1 MSRLSRF
8 AFLLTCVAAC
18 RPTPGPSA
26 TTPAATGVAA
36 EAAPG
41 ERAGPVGAPD
51 GKREV
56 VETTVFHLHKF
67 LQRIGVERDT
77 YTRDG
82 AGELEAKASFGFQDR
97 GSQVTL
103 AASFRL
109 GPDGA
114 PRDYQAWG
122 KTSRMSSLDERVLVA
137 ADGSFMHSRVGE
149 APVRGEPSGAYV
161 VASGYAPL
169 LAQDLLLRAWVARGR
184 PATMTLL
191 PAATLTIESRG
202 KQEHEV
208 EGKRVTL
215 EHVSVRG
222 LVWGREDAWLDDAG
236 RLVAVVTRDAEFD
249 HFEAAREGFVALL
262 PELVSR
268 AGADG
273 VAWLSEV
280 GQAAVRGPAGVVA
293 LVGADL
299 IDGTGRPT
307 VRDAVVVY
315 DGDKIVAAGPR
326 ASTPIPPGASTLD
339 VSGSTILPGLWDMH
353 AHVQQVEQGA
363 AYLAAGVTTV
373 RDLGNILEFVTGIR
387 DTLDAGKGLG
397 PRILVSGIVDG
408 DGPRALGTVR
418 IQQREDIAPV
428 LDRLKRA
435 GCLEVKLY
443 SSVAP
448 SLVRPIAEAAHR
460 RGMRVVGH
468 VPEGMSVLE
477 AIAAGYDGVSH
488 VQFLFDPLFAP
499 GEAGKL
505 SREARGRRIA
515 DADVAAPPLAQVVR
529 AFAAKKVML
538 DDTLALYELM
548 THTAEEN
555 ARREPGLAKLPR
567 ELRGLFDG
575 SAPAQ
580 AALDGEIFSKY
591 LALVGALHRAG
602 VPIVA
607 GTDISVPG
615 HSLHRELELYVQA
628 GFSPMAA
635 IQAATSVPARMMGLQ
650 AQVGTV
656 EPGKRADLVLV
667 AGDPIA
673 DIRNVRKVTTVVA
686 RGRMYDPAALWR
698 IAEFT
703 P

>member
-8 AFLLTCVAAC
+8 AFWLTCVAAC
-18 RPTPGPSA
+18 RPTPGPSV
-26 TTPAATGVAA
+26 TTPAATGVVA

-41 ERAGPVGAPD
+41 ERAGPAGAPE

-122 KTSRMSSLDERVLVA
+122 KTSRMSSIDERVLVE

-149 APVRGEPSGAYV
+149 APVRGKPSGAYV

-184 PATMTLL
+184 PTTMTLL
-191 PAATLTIESRG
+191 PAATVTIESRG

-273 VAWLSEV
+273 VAWLSEI
-280 GQAAVRGPAGVVA
+280 GQAAVRGPTGVVA

-299 IDGTGRPT
+299 IDGTGRPRCAT
-307 VRDAVVVY
+307 RWSSTTATRSS
-315 DGDKIVAAGPR
+315 PR
-326 ASTPIPPGASTLD
+326 G
-339 VSGSTILPGLWDMH
+339 
-353 AHVQQVEQGA
+353 
-363 AYLAAGVTTV
+363 
-373 RDLGNILEFVTGIR
+373 
-387 DTLDAGKGLG
+387 
-397 PRILVSGIVDG
+397 
-408 DGPRALGTVR
+408 RAR
-418 IQQREDIAPV
+418 R
-428 LDRLKRA
+428 RR
-435 GCLEVKLY
+435 
-443 SSVAP
+443 S
-448 SLVRPIAEAAHR
+448 RPAHR
-460 RGMRVVGH
+460 RSTS
-468 VPEGMSVLE
+468 P
-477 AIAAGYDGVSH
+477 AARSCPACGTCTRTCSRSSK
-488 VQFLFDPLFAP
+488 AP
-499 GEAGKL
+499 
-505 SREARGRRIA
+505 RIWRPA
-515 DADVAAPPLAQVVR
+515 SPPC
-529 AFAAKKVML
+529 
-538 DDTLALYELM
+538 
-548 THTAEEN
+548 
-555 ARREPGLAKLPR
+555 
-567 ELRGLFDG
+567 
-575 SAPAQ
+575 
-580 AALDGEIFSKY
+580 
-591 LALVGALHRAG
+591 
-602 VPIVA
+602 
-607 GTDISVPG
+607 
-615 HSLHRELELYVQA
+615 
-628 GFSPMAA
+628 
-635 IQAATSVPARMMGLQ
+635 ATSA
-650 AQVGTV
+650 TSSSS
-656 EPGKRADLVLV
+656 
-667 AGDPIA
+667 
-673 DIRNVRKVTTVVA
+673 
-686 RGRMYDPAALWR
+686 
-698 IAEFT
+698 
-703 P
+703 

>member
-1 MSRLSRF
+1 MSRLSLF
-8 AFLLTCVAAC
+8 AFVLACTAAC
-18 RPTPGPSA
+18 RPSPKPAS
-26 TTPAATGVAA
+26 PAAAASEGATSPASGVPPRAA
-36 EAAPG
+36 SGEPARREA
-41 ERAGPVGAPD
+41 
-51 GKREV
+51 

-82 AGELEAKASFGFQDR
+82 AGEIEAKASFGFQDR

-109 GPDGA
+109 GPDGM

-122 KTSRMSSLDERVLVA
+122 RTSRHSSIDERITQEP
-137 ADGSFMHSRVGE
+137 DGSFTHSRVGE
-149 APVRGEPSGAYV
+149 APVHTGAPAASV
-161 VASGYAPL
+161 MASGYAPL
-169 LAQDLLLRAWVARGR
+169 LAQDLMLRAWVARGR

-191 PAATLTIESRG
+191 PAATLTIETRG
-202 KQEHEV
+202 KHEHEV

-236 RLVAVVTRDAEFD
+236 KLVAVVTRDAEFD
-249 HFEAAREGFVALL
+249 HFEATREGFVALL
-262 PELVSR
+262 PELVAR

-273 VAWLSEV
+273 AAWLSEV
-280 GQAAVRGPAGVVA
+280 GQSALQGPAGVVA

-299 IDGTGRPT
+299 VDGTGRAP

-326 ASTPIPPGASTLD
+326 ASTPIPPGATTID
-339 VSGSTILPGLWDMH
+339 VSGSTIIPGLWDMH

-387 DTLDAGKGLG
+387 DAIDAGAGLG

-418 IQQREDIAPV
+418 IKTREDIAPV

-443 SSVAP
+443 SSIAP
-448 SLVRPIAEAAHR
+448 SLVRAIAEAAHR

-468 VPEGMSVLE
+468 VPEGMRVLE

-488 VQFLFDPLFAP
+488 VTFLFEPLFAP
-499 GEAGKL
+499 GEAAKL

-515 DADVAAPPLAQVVR
+515 DADFTKPPLAQVIR
-529 AFAAKKVML
+529 TFASKKVML
-538 DDTLALYELM
+538 DDTLALFELLN
-548 THTAEEN
+548 HTADDN

-567 ELRGLFDG
+567 ELQGLFDG
-575 SAPAQ
+575 SSPEQ
-580 AALDGEIFSKY
+580 AALDGAIFDRF
-591 LALVGALHRAG
+591 LAMVGELHRAG

-628 GFSPMAA
+628 GISPMAA
-635 IQAATSVPARMMGLQ
+635 IQAATSVPARLMGLQ

-656 EPGKRADLVLV
+656 EPGKRADLVIV
-667 AGDPIA
+667 QGDPIA
-673 DIRNVRKVTTVVA
+673 DIRAVRKVTRVVA
-686 RGRMYDPAALWR
+686 RGRMYDPSALWR
-698 IAEFT
+698 IADFA

>member
-1 MSRLSRF
+1 MSRLSLF
-8 AFLLTCVAAC
+8 AFVLACTTAC
-18 RPTPGPSA
+18 RPSPKPAS
-26 TTPAATGVAA
+26 PAAAVSEGATSPASGVPPRAA
-36 EAAPG
+36 SGEPARREA
-41 ERAGPVGAPD
+41 
-51 GKREV
+51 

-82 AGELEAKASFGFQDR
+82 AGEIEAKASFGFQDR

-109 GPDGA
+109 GPDGM

-122 KTSRMSSLDERVLVA
+122 RTSRHSSIDERITQEP
-137 ADGSFMHSRVGE
+137 DGSFTHSRVGE
-149 APVRGEPSGAYV
+149 APVHAGAPAASV
-161 VASGYAPL
+161 MASGYAPL
-169 LAQDLLLRAWVARGR
+169 LAQDLMLRAWVARGR

-191 PAATLTIESRG
+191 PAATLTIETRG
-202 KQEHEV
+202 KHEHEV

-236 RLVAVVTRDAEFD
+236 KLVAVVTRDAEFD

-262 PELVSR
+262 PELVAR

-273 VAWLSEV
+273 AAWLSEV
-280 GQAAVRGPAGVVA
+280 GQSALQGPAGVVA

-299 IDGTGRPT
+299 VDGTGRAP

-326 ASTPIPPGASTLD
+326 ASTPIPPGATTID
-339 VSGSTILPGLWDMH
+339 VSGSTIIPGLWDMH

-387 DTLDAGKGLG
+387 DAIDAGAGLG

-418 IQQREDIAPV
+418 IKTREDIAPV

-443 SSVAP
+443 SSIAP
-448 SLVRPIAEAAHR
+448 SLVRAIAEAAHR

-468 VPEGMSVLE
+468 VPEGMRVLE

-488 VQFLFDPLFAP
+488 VTFLFEPLFAP
-499 GEAGKL
+499 GEAAKL

-515 DADVAAPPLAQVVR
+515 DADFTKPPLAQVIR
-529 AFAAKKVML
+529 TFASKKVML
-538 DDTLALYELM
+538 DDTLALFELLN
-548 THTAEEN
+548 HTADDN

-567 ELRGLFDG
+567 ELQGLFDG
-575 SAPAQ
+575 SSPEQ
-580 AALDGEIFSKY
+580 AALDGAIFDRF
-591 LALVGALHRAG
+591 LALVGELHRAG

-628 GFSPMAA
+628 GISPMAA
-635 IQAATSVPARMMGLQ
+635 IQAATSVPARLMGLQ

-656 EPGKRADLVLV
+656 EPGKRADLVIV
-667 AGDPIA
+667 KGDPIA
-673 DIRNVRKVTTVVA
+673 DIRAVRKVTRVVA
-686 RGRMYDPAALWR
+686 RGRMYDPSALWR
-698 IAEFT
+698 IADFV

>member
-1 MSRLSRF
+1 MSRLSLF
-8 AFLLTCVAAC
+8 AFVLTCAAAC
-18 RPTPGPSA
+18 RPSPQPASPAAAATESA
-26 TTPAATGVAA
+26 TDAAAGGLTPAASGRSA
-36 EAAPG
+36 
-41 ERAGPVGAPD
+41 
-51 GKREV
+51 KREA

-82 AGELEAKASFGFQDR
+82 AGDLEAKASFGFQDR

-103 AASFRL
+103 AAAFRL
-109 GPDGA
+109 GPDGL

-122 KTSRMSSLDERVLVA
+122 RTSRMSTIDERVTRE
-137 ADGSFMHSRVGE
+137 ADGSFTQSRVGE
-149 APVRGEPSGAYV
+149 APVHATPPAAYV
-161 VASGYAPL
+161 IASGYAPI

-191 PAATLTIESRG
+191 PAATVTIEARG
-202 KQEHEV
+202 KQEYEV

-280 GQAAVRGPAGVVA
+280 GRSALQGSAGLVA

-299 IDGTGRPT
+299 VDGTGRAT

-315 DGDKIVAAGPR
+315 DGEKIVAAGPR
-326 ASTPIPPGASTLD
+326 ASTPIPAGAATIE
-339 VSGSTILPGLWDMH
+339 VPGSTILPGLWDMH

-387 DTLDAGKGLG
+387 DTIDAGQGLG

-418 IQQREDIAPV
+418 IKTREDIAPV

-443 SSVAP
+443 SSIAP
-448 SLVRPIAEAAHR
+448 SLVRAIAEGAHR

-468 VPEGMSVLE
+468 VPEGMNVLE

-488 VQFLFDPLFAP
+488 VTFLFDPLFAP
-499 GEAGKL
+499 GEAAKL

-515 DADVAAPPLAQVVR
+515 DADLEKAPLAQVIR
-529 AFAAKKVML
+529 AFASKKVML
-538 DDTLALYELM
+538 DDTLALFELM
-548 THTAEEN
+548 NHTADEN

-575 SAPAQ
+575 SSPAQ
-580 AALDGEIFSKY
+580 AALDGAIFERY
-591 LALVGALHRAG
+591 LAMVGELHRAG

-628 GFSPMAA
+628 GLSPMAA
-635 IQAATSVPARMMGLQ
+635 IQAATSVPARVMGLHK
-650 AQVGTV
+650 QVGTI
-656 EPGKRADLVLV
+656 EPGKRADLVIV

-673 DIRNVRKVTTVVA
+673 DIRNVRKVTKVVA
-686 RGRMYDPAALWR
+686 RGRMYDPAELWR